1 MSDYNLRLLICSFS
15 IPLLLTIWLSAA
27 ALGKQHISAKTTTD
41 WGVRSTTI
49 NTKSGKLTVNMPD
62 DAALGD
68 TISGTVVAEP
78 AGDTVEERQA
88 NMDTLNGYVF
98 DIPEI
103 PSKVVESEPEE
114 TPGKEPESKKTVTWD
129 IPVTVSGEIVDLVI
143 RDPKGNEVTKTDLP
157 VSPPSTYTP
166 PAEPEASDYNLPTI
180 GQAGRPIEVTGPF
193 DGEAVNTDV
202 KIGGKDASILTQS
215 PRKTVVESPK
225 DVIGPTDIEL
235 TDGDVTVKGQY
246 RSVALNLSADK
257 LRLKK
262 GEQTRLTVQ
271 VMGLQGLQE
280 EIPIS
285 LVNKSPTVVSMEGG
299 DNQTVTIRP
308 EEVDSEGIYTINR
321 TLTGI
326 QTGPFSI
333 SARISPEYMTVP
345 LPMTVADDRD
355 KDDECECKNMRVEL
369 GKKKDTRRFQET
381 LKNGNTKILIKVPYK
396 FKTQCTKGDITAK
409 CKAEIKVGAE
419 WKGDKAPKPISEEVH
434 NGKAKKVTYFTK
446 PAKGAKDE
454 NIDCSRDCPK
464 GLSWS
469 EWEPGLFYYEAEF
482 GKLAKELT
490 EKVKITLTP
499 EMCKGRKKSMTY
511 DVSSC
516 ECKMISLVFPGVELV
531 AGPLEVTYS
540 LDVNKGRIL
549 GQKPGVQLI
558 IPYFYN
564 TTCKGY
570 WRAQCNATVDVDVE
584 LTEWMVE
591 NVVKQGRGY
600 KVKGEG
606 INSAKIVV
614 NKPEMIACTGKC
626 NRKGE
631 EGEWKQTKGGEL
643 IINID
648 VPVGKI
654 KKKDIDR
661 HTGEFKLTFTPKYC
675 EEVEIRGEAKK
686 GSGVID
692 SITFKADIKSDKWK
706 DVVGDD

>member
-1 MSDYNLRLLICSFS
+1 MSGYNLRLLICSFS
-15 IPLLLTIWLSAA
+15 IPLLLAIWLSAA

-193 DGEAVNTDV
+193 DGEALNTDV

-469 EWEPGLFYYEAEF
+469 KWEPGVFYYEALF
-482 GKLAKELT
+482 GKLDKELR
-490 EKVKITLTP
+490 EKVRITLTP
-499 EMCKGRKKSMTY
+499 EMCKGREKSMTY
-511 DVSSC
+511 DVNSC
-516 ECKMISLVFPGVELV
+516 ECKMISLVFEGMKIV
-531 AGPLEVTYS
+531 GMGDYS
-540 LDVNKGRIL
+540 LDVTEGTLKRRES
-549 GQKPGVQLI
+549 GVQLV
-558 IPYFYN
+558 IPYFYT

-570 WRAQCNATVDVDVE
+570 WNASCNATVEVEVEVVDWKVE
-584 LTEWMVE
+584 TVT
-591 NVVKQGRGY
+591 KKGRTIERR
-600 KVKGEG
+600 GEQ
-606 INSAKIVV
+606 INAKNIVV
-614 NKPEMIACTGKC
+614 DKPEMITCTGKC
-626 NRKGE
+626 SRKGE
-631 EGEWKQTKGGEL
+631 EGKWKPKKYL
-643 IINID
+643 RINIK
-648 VPVGKI
+648 VPQGKI
-654 KKKDIDR
+654 KKGDVER
-661 HTGEFKLTFTPKYC
+661 HSGEIKLSFTPEYC
-675 EEVEIRGEAKK
+675 EEVEIRDKAGK
-686 GSGVID
+686 GSGAID
-692 SITFKADIKSDKWK
+692 SITYKVDIQSKKWK
-706 DVVGDD
+706 KLVKDD